1 MLGPVLGYTV
11 KRAYH
16 LLTSVDEPPSM
27 GLFDNVWHKHVPL
40 KVSLFAWRLLRN
52 RLLTKD
58 NLVRRR
64 VLHHDVNQCVG
75 GCGFQE
81 TTIHL
86 FLNCATFGNLWVSV
100 SHWLHIT
107 FVAPEVLR
115 DHLLQFGHL
124 AGLPRFTYSFLK
136 LIWLACV

>member
-1 MLGPVLGYTV
+1 V
-11 KRAYH
+11 KGAYH
-16 LLTSVDEPPSM
+16 LLTSVDEPHAR

-40 KVSLFAWRLLRN
+40 KVSLFSWRLLRN
-52 RLLTKD
+52 SLSTKD

-64 VLHHDVNQCVG
+64 VLHHDVNQCAG

-81 TTIHL
+81 TTSHL

-100 SHWLHIT
+100 SQWLHIT

-115 DHLLQFGHL
+115 DHLLWFGHL
-124 AGLPRFTYSFLK
+124 ARFLF
-136 LIWLACV
+136 